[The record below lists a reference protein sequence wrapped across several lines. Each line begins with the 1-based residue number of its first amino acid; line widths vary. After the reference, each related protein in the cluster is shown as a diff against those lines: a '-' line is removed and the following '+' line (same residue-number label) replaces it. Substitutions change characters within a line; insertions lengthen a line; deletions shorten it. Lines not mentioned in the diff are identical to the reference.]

1 MSALVA
7 LWKTEA
13 GMAKK
18 LTQATIDRARPQ
30 KDPYDVGGSGLILRV
45 EPTGRKTYYVR
56 IGRSKRVRIGTV
68 DLITLERARYLARQ
82 LLNEASDFGD
92 VLKRDLR
99 RSTLGGFV
107 ESHYAP
113 WARTNLRT
121 AERAIKGLKRCFG
134 ETLYHKRLTD
144 ISTGDLNRHVAA
156 RRNDGAT
163 AATVLRELNTLQ
175 GVLRYAMEEN
185 YLRKSPFKGWGKK
198 QGKPKAEDNG
208 VTRYLGKVDTDEET
222 RLRAALADRDDRMR
236 RERISANDWRK
247 ERGYDLLPEFGERD
261 FPDHLTPLVLLALN
275 SGLRFGELA
284 GLEWPAVDFRSK
296 TLTVTGRTAKGAKS
310 RFVPLNAE
318 ALDVLTRWRAQHEG
332 KGLVFANG
340 DGARLG
346 TIKTAWLALL
356 KAAKI
361 EDFRFHDL
369 RHTFASKLV
378 QRGVDLVVV
387 RELLG
392 HGDFGLTLRYAH
404 LEDKQ
409 KTEAVAR
416 LAA

>member
-1 MSALVA
+1 
-7 LWKTEA
+7 
-13 GMAKK
+13 MAK
-18 LTQATIDRARPQ
+18 LTQSTIDRAKP
-30 KDPYDVGGSGLILRV
+30 KKSPYDFGGSGLILRV
-45 EPTGRKTYYVR
+45 EPTGRKTFYVR

-107 ESHYAP
+107 ESTYAP
-113 WARTNLRT
+113 WLRANRRR
-121 AERAIKGLKRCFG
+121 AEKTLRDLKRNFAD
-134 ETLYHKRLTD
+134 TLYAKKLLD
-144 ISTGDLNRHVAA
+144 ITTGDLNRYVAA
-156 RRNDGAT
+156 RRGEGVS
-163 AATVLRELNTLQ
+163 AATVLRDLNTLQ
-175 GVLRYAMEEN
+175 GVLRLATEEN
-185 YLRKSPFKGWGKK
+185 YLRKTPFKGWR
-198 QGKPKAEDNG
+198 KPRPEDNS
-208 VTRYLGKVDTDEET
+208 VTRYLSAEEES

-247 ERGYDLLPEFGERD
+247 ERGHELLPEFGERD
-261 FPDHLTPLVLLALN
+261 FPDHLSPMVLVSMN
-275 SGLRFGELA
+275 TGLRYGELA
-284 GLEWPAVDFRSK
+284 GLEWPAVDFRARV
-296 TLTVTGRTAKGAKS
+296 LTVTGRTAKGAKT
-310 RFVPLNAE
+310 RHVPLNAE
-318 ALDVLTRWRAQHEG
+318 ALDVLTRWRTQHEG

-340 DGARLG
+340 DGARIG
-346 TIKTAWLALL
+346 TIKTAWLAML
-356 KAAKI
+356 KAAQI
-361 EDFRFHDL
+361 ENFRFHDL

-392 HGDFGLTLRYAH
+392 HVDFGLTLRYAH

-409 KTEAVAR
+409 KTDAVAR